1 MASIIDR
8 VKGYLNSSSGRRN
21 MEKAKQM
28 ARDPQNQQK
37 ARGLFAKFTSGRSRT
52 HR

>member
-8 VKGYLNSSSGRRN
+8 VKGYLHSPSGRRN
-21 MEKAKQM
+21 VEKAKRM
-28 ARDPQNQQK
+28 ASDPQNQQK
-37 ARGLFAKFTSGRSRT
+37 ARGLLSRFTSGRSRT